1 MTSTNDRTLGTAGRK
16 TAVLTMYGA
25 YGTAVTLW
33 VIAGGLRPLPM
44 AVVIVTLLLVSL
56 GSLIFLFQRT
66 RYWKWGNSP
75 DADLDEFQV
84 ASRNAAYKNAYIIV
98 ASLSLLVMF
107 VARIASDTTDITI
120 SESAR
125 EFMFWGWFLLVLTL
139 PAALLAWTEKP
150 LDDDG
155 IVAARR

>member
-1 MTSTNDRTLGTAGRK
+1 
-16 TAVLTMYGA
+16 MYGA
-25 YGTAVTLW
+25 YGLAMALW
-33 VIAGGLRPLPM
+33 VAAGGLRPLPV
-44 AVVIVTLLLVSL
+44 AVLIVALLLLSL
-56 GSLIFLFQRT
+56 GSLIVLFQRT

-84 ASRNAAYKNAYIIV
+84 ASRNEAYKTAYIIV
-98 ASLSLLVMF
+98 ATLTLLVMF
-107 VARIASDTTDITI
+107 IGRIASDTTDFVI

-155 IVAARR
+155 VLAARR

>member
-1 MTSTNDRTLGTAGRK
+1 MANSNERTLSTPARK
-16 TAVLTMYGA
+16 SAVLVMYGA
-25 YGTAVTLW
+25 YGVAAALW
-33 VIAGGLRPLPM
+33 VAAGGLRPLPV
-44 AVVIVTLLLVSL
+44 AVVIVILLLLSL
-56 GSLIFLFQRT
+56 GSLLVLFQRT

-84 ASRNAAYKNAYIIV
+84 ASRNAAYKTAYVIV
-98 ASLSLLVMF
+98 ATLTLLIMF
-107 VARIASDTTDITI
+107 AGRIASDTTELVI

-125 EFMFWGWFLLVLTL
+125 EFMFWGWLMLVLTL

-155 IVAARR
+155 VVATRR